1 MVIRPTPQGHLSR
14 LGKGGEAAHI
24 VAATSRL
31 CLVQRIA
38 ILCAGAVSEEIFKGP
53 AVSRRSNA
61 DRLNVHVLLEKNG
74 TPEEGPEGQVLIA
87 RGRSWAE
94 KLLRR
99 HEARVGRVAK
109 RLLQPP
115 HKMNPA
121 RFKQLMQEG

>member
-1 MVIRPTPQGHLSR
+1 VSIDAACAVLTFDVPPTQAPLTRGF
-14 LGKGGEAAHI
+14 
-24 VAATSRL
+24 
-31 CLVQRIA
+31 
-38 ILCAGAVSEEIFKGP
+38 LCAREWQPKP
-53 AVSRRSNA
+53 A
-61 DRLNVHVLLEKNG
+61 DRLNVHGLLEKNG